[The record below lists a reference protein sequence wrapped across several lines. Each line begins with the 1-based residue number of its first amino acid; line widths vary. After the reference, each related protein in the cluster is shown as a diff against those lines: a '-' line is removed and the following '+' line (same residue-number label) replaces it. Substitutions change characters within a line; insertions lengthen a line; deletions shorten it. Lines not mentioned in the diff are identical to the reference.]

1 MSHPIL
7 ITGAAGGPQGSTGR
21 LVANILLKQGISV
34 RAFVHKL
41 DGRSDELRLEGAEVI
56 EGDLLNPA
64 SVLAAMKE
72 VKRAFFTYPVADGLL
87 EAAIIFA
94 AAARERGLEL
104 VVNNSQFQGT
114 LGDPTFRDLQHA
126 PSFRNLQHRL
136 ADRIFDW
143 AQVGAV
149 HLQAPPYYENV
160 RALVSRSVAEQNT
173 AFLPW
178 GDETTVIPLAG
189 AEDVSRVAAALLAN
203 PSVPSQNVY
212 PLVSETPTVREI
224 VESLGKAIGRPIRYV
239 PITDEQWTQAV
250 KERINPHA
258 LDHLTHLWQY
268 FRQTEERYRT
278 TDTVRVITGRNP
290 QTLEEFFR
298 ANAQFFGSAE
308 SVVQPQ
314 TGAAPGVPGVAVPKT
329 TEVLVIQT
337 ARQGVNPQQIMAIMP
352 EEIRATV
359 KLYFDGKIRQWY
371 SRGDGKGVVFLVD
384 AKTEDEARAV
394 METLPLAK
402 EQLMDDEY
410 VPIGPLMPLKALL
423 GAGAPNR

>member
-1 MSHPIL
+1 MSHLIL

-41 DGRSDELRLEGAEVI
+41 DARSDELRLQGAEVI
-56 EGDLLNPA
+56 EGDLLNPS
-64 SVLAAMKE
+64 SVLAAMKG

-87 EAAIIFA
+87 EAATIFA
-94 AAARERGLEL
+94 AAARDRGVEL

-114 LGDPTFRDLQHA
+114 PEDPTFRDLQRA

-143 AQVGAV
+143 AEVGAV

-160 RALVSRSVAEQNT
+160 RALVTRSVAEQNA

-203 PSVPSQNVY
+203 PSLPSQAVY
-212 PLVSETPTVREI
+212 PIVSETPAVRKI
-224 VESLGKAIGRPIRYV
+224 VDTLGKAIGRPIRYV
-239 PITDEQWTQAV
+239 PITDEQWTAAV

-268 FRQTEERYRT
+268 FRKAEERYGT
-278 TDTVRVITGRNP
+278 TDAVRVITGRNP

-298 ANAQFFGSAE
+298 ANAESFGSTE
-308 SVVQPQ
+308 SVAQPQ
-314 TGAAPGVPGVAVPKT
+314 SAVASGVPTPKT
-329 TEVLVIQT
+329 TEVLVIET
-337 ARQGVNPQQIMAIMP
+337 AKQGVSPQQIMAIVP
-352 EEIRATV
+352 AEIRATV
-359 KLYFDGKIRQWY
+359 KLYFEGKIRQWY

-384 AKTEDEARAV
+384 AKTVDEARAV

-402 EQLMDDEY
+402 EQLLDHEY
-410 VPIGPLMPLKALL
+410 IPVGPLMPLRALM
-423 GAGAPNR
+423 GAGPQNQ

>member
-1 MSHPIL
+1 MPHPIL

-21 LVANILLKQGISV
+21 LVANILLKQGIAV

-41 DGRSDELRLEGAEVI
+41 DARSDELRLQGAEVI

-72 VKRAFFTYPVADGLL
+72 VKRAFFTYPVDHGLL
-87 EAAIIFA
+87 EAATIFA
-94 AAARERGLEL
+94 AAARDRGLEL

-114 LGDPTFRDLQHA
+114 PEDPTFRDLQHA

-149 HLQAPPYYENV
+149 HLQTPPYYENV

-203 PSVPSQNVY
+203 PGLPSPNVY
-212 PLVSETPTVREI
+212 PIVSETPTVREI
-224 VESLGKAIGRPIRYV
+224 VETLSKAIGRPIRYV
-239 PITDEQWTQAV
+239 SIADEQWTEAV

-268 FRQTEERYRT
+268 FRKTEERYRT
-278 TDTVRVITGRNP
+278 TDTVRVITGRKP

-298 ANAQFFGSAE
+298 ANAESFGSAA
-308 SVVQPQ
+308 SVGQPDV
-314 TGAAPGVPGVAVPKT
+314 GALPAVPSAAIPKT

-337 ARQGVNPQQIMAIMP
+337 ARPGVTPQQIMAIMP
-352 EEIRATV
+352 AEIRATV
-359 KLYFDGKIRQWY
+359 KLYFDGRIRQWY

-402 EQLMDDEY
+402 EHLLDDQY
-410 VPIGPLMPLKALL
+410 IPVGPLMPLKALL
-423 GAGAPNR
+423 GAAAAKR